1 MEVNKYKNIIIVIVI
16 FFLFLGISKY
26 KYYLFTDSKRKS
38 KIILDYFTFY
48 FRYYFSNEFSK
59 RKSKIIQDQ
68 NTINLVTFY
77 SEGTPHD
84 NGLNLSINKDI
95 IFQQIKHFNNISV
108 YTPKILKKLGLNKY
122 VKEYKKT
129 GLVSMNKGMSKIG
142 FCAWRPKILLL
153 ELEKMSEGE
162 ILIYRDMNIKK
173 YPNLGNYDNI
183 RNLVL
188 KILDIVNFDFFVS
201 RETNFF
207 QLKQLAKTNIIR
219 ELGDDHPFT
228 YNFPN
233 LLCNFLIVRKSK
245 VSIELLKEWENA
257 CLEEEWINGEQYG
270 ELHSS
275 FRWSCP
281 EQSILGVIIANWVR
295 KRKHGI
301 SRYYPLIGFK
311 GRNIN
316 NMYLYNIKKDY
327 DYLEYLNI
335 EN

>member
-1 MEVNKYKNIIIVIVI
+1 MKINKYKSIIIIIIIVI
-16 FFLFLGISKY
+16 FFLGISA
-26 KYYLFTDSKRKS
+26 LDNFLPNST
-38 KIILDYFTFY
+38 ILNYFTFY
-48 FRYYFSNEFSK
+48 FRYHFISNK
-59 RKSKIIQDQ
+59 YSKIIQDQ

-95 IFQQIKHFNNISV
+95 IFQKIKHFNNISV
-108 YTPKILKKLGLNKY
+108 YTPKILKNLGLNKY

-183 RNLVL
+183 RNMVL
-188 KILDIVNFDFFVS
+188 KVLDIVKFDFFVS
-201 RETNFF
+201 RENNFF
-207 QLKQLAKTNIIR
+207 KLKRLTKTNIIR
-219 ELGDDHPFT
+219 ELGDNHPFT

-233 LLCNFLIVRKSK
+233 LISNFLIIRKSK

-257 CLEEEWINGEQYG
+257 CLKEEWINGEQYG

-275 FRWSCP
+275 FRYSCP

-295 KRKHGI
+295 KKKHSI
-301 SRYYPLIGFK
+301 SKYYPLIGFK
-311 GRNIN
+311 ERNIN
-316 NMYLYNIKKDY
+316 NMFLYNIKKDY
-327 DYLEYLNI
+327 DYLKYLNI
-335 EN
+335 KN